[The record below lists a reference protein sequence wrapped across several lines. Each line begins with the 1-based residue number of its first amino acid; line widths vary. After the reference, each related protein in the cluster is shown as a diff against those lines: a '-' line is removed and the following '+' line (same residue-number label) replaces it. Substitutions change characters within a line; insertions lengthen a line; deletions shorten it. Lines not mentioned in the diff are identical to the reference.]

1 MDITEKDNEEKKFC
15 MDCLMKMLR
24 VVRPDVVSIAPETY
38 EDGAL
43 EEVKITF
50 NNGFSKTVNE
60 PVMRRSRWY
69 ATLSKHYEVLRVR
82 EGART
87 RRGHVVHSD
96 LGRRENASLP

>member
-1 MDITEKDNEEKKFC
+1 MDITKKDNEEKKFC

-50 NNGFSKTVNE
+50 ANGFSKIVNVACDA
-60 PVMRRSRWY
+60 PL
-69 ATLSKHYEVLRVR
+69 TLVR
-82 EGART
+82 DIIKA
-87 RRGHVVHSD
+87 
-96 LGRRENASLP
+96 L